1 MGKNSMKASIA
12 WESFEL
18 NIDKKIKWFTFS
30 PMIKLLPVKYTCCGF
45 KLMFLSDII

>member
-18 NIDKKIKWFTFS
+18 NIDKKNKEIHIQSNDKTFTC
-30 PMIKLLPVKYTCCGF
+30 KLYL
-45 KLMFLSDII
+45 LSL